1 MSDLNRT
8 DVIILLGLV
17 QALSV
22 YNKMVESML
31 RYERNLNEKKFKEES
46 N

>member
-8 DVIILLGLV
+8 DVIILLALV

-31 RYERNLNEKKFKEES
+31 RYERNLNEKKF
-46 N
+46 

>member
-1 MSDLNRT
+1 MSDLNKT
-8 DVIILLGLV
+8 DVIILLALV

-22 YNKMVESML
+22 YNKMVESKL
-31 RYERNLNEKKFKEES
+31 RYERNLNEKIFEEES

>member
-8 DVIILLGLV
+8 DVIILLALV